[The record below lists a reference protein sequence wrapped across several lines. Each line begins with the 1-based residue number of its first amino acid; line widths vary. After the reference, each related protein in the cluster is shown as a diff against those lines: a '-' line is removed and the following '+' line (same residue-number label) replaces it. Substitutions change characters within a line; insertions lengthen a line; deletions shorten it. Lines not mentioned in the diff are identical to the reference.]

1 MEHLDIIYNRK
12 ILLDINYNFPMR
24 QLFKGCHE
32 SHGLQMKVV
41 IIKTD
46 KDTFY
51 SYAKE
56 LLKVKQFAFG
66 QFFPC

>member
-1 MEHLDIIYNRK
+1 
-12 ILLDINYNFPMR
+12 
-24 QLFKGCHE
+24 
-32 SHGLQMKVV
+32 MKVV